1 MGNRDN
7 IDEMSSTNS
16 SLFLSILKMIEKYDI
31 YGQVAYPKHHKQS
44 DDPDIYRLATK
55 TKGVFINLA
64 FIEPFGLTFIEVAT
78 FGLPMVDTKN
88 GGPID
93 IHRVLDNGL
102 LVDPHDQQA
111 VVDDLLKL
119 VADKQLW
126 AKCSCKPRQPL
137 WLRTDDDDD
146 DDNENS
152 KSDSPIDSLRD
163 IQDISLNLRFSL
175 DGEKNCNKEHVD
187 NTLDLEVRKGKLEN
201 VVLSWSKEDCDASSG
216 LSGSVKDIFEA
227 VEKERAEGSIRF
239 FLSSS
244 FNISEVQ
251 SFLVSEG
258 MNPTD
263 FDAYIC
269 NSAGELYYSSF
280 HSEQNPFVVDLY
292 YHSHIEYRWGAKG

>member
-7 IDEMSSTNS
+7 VDEMSSTNS

-55 TKGVFINLA
+55 TKGVIINLA
-64 FIEPFGLTFIEVAT
+64 FIEPFGLTFIE
-78 FGLPMVDTKN
+78 
-88 GGPID
+88 
-93 IHRVLDNGL
+93 VLDNGL

-119 VADKQLW
+119 VADKKLW

-137 WLRTDDDDD
+137 WLRTDDD

-175 DGEKNCNKEHVD
+175 DGEKNYNKEHVD
-187 NTLDLEVRKGKLEN
+187 NILDLEVRKGKLEN
-201 VVLSWSKEDCDASSG
+201 VAD
-216 LSGSVKDIFEA
+216 
-227 VEKERAEGSIRF
+227 
-239 FLSSS
+239 
-244 FNISEVQ
+244 
-251 SFLVSEG
+251 
-258 MNPTD
+258 
-263 FDAYIC
+263 
-269 NSAGELYYSSF
+269 
-280 HSEQNPFVVDLY
+280 
-292 YHSHIEYRWGAKG
+292 